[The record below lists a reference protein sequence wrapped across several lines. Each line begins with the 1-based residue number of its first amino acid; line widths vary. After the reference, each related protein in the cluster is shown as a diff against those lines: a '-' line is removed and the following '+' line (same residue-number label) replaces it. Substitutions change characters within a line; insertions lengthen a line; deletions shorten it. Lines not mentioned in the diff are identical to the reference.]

1 EVHGVVLGNNNNSLI
16 IPYYFT
22 QQFDL
27 DEAIT
32 VPENP
37 QTRQEEVAG
46 LVSDMSSVVVFTI
59 ITVLLAGF

>member
-1 EVHGVVLGNNNNSLI
+1 KVHGVVLGNNNNSLI

-37 QTRQEEVAG
+37 QAGQEEVAG
-46 LVSDMSSVVVFTI
+46 LVSDRSSVVVFII
-59 ITVLLAGF
+59 ITVLLVGF